1 MARNA
6 PWTAEEL
13 ILALDLYFRVPPTRA
28 AQNDPRIVE
37 LSRILNKLAGRA
49 AAKDPSRY
57 RTPASVYMKMRNF
70 LRFDP
75 SYTSAGL
82 TRGARLEWAI
92 WKGFSD
98 DRYLLRRTAKGIIDR
113 VKGKQATQQESFK
126 L

>member
-13 ILALDLYFRVPPTRA
+13 ILALDLYFRVPPTKA

-75 SYTSAGL
+75 SYTSTGL

-98 DRYLLRRTAKGIIDR
+98 DRYLLRRTAKAI
-113 VKGKQATQQESFK
+113 KGRIQERPSQESFR